1 MPTDIADN
9 TVVTGD
15 TFNTVKPGEV
25 KMFTKCCKV
34 AKTKLCMHQ
43 DVKNEAESNSGP
55 MEDILQILPTCH
67 ATAARQEDGLDN
79 RWHISSFVSTGAT
92 QPGASLL
99 RC

>member
-25 KMFTKCCKV
+25 KMFTKCCEV

-67 ATAARQEDGLDN
+67 RRLP
-79 RWHISSFVSTGAT
+79 F
-92 QPGASLL
+92 LL
-99 RC
+99 RLQRDRLGDQ

>member
-25 KMFTKCCKV
+25 KMFTKCCEV

-43 DVKNEAESNSGP
+43 DVKNEAEVT
-55 MEDILQILPTCH
+55 I
-67 ATAARQEDGLDN
+67 DN
-79 RWHISSFVSTGAT
+79 RNAKTSQGLYCLKLNRLIIIHLSHSQHGHSRSSESCPKKV
-92 QPGASLL
+92 LL
-99 RC
+99 LVD